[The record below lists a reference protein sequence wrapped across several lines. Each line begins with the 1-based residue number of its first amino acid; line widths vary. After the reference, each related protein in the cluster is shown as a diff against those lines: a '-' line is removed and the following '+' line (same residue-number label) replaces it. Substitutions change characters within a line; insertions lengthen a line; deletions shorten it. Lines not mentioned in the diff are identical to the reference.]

1 MHRIYLLFSLF
12 FLFLSCSSYM
22 VRNEK
27 ICQKNREE
35 LESKVWI
42 LRNDIK
48 YFDGSVLYKNTK
60 VRLVIVNDSDVLKVY
75 CYEIGGRLVD
85 KRLYLLFGIYKKD
98 IPNYDKVSDEEIMK
112 MVKKRVLEY
121 LKEG

>member
-1 MHRIYLLFSLF
+1 
-12 FLFLSCSSYM
+12 M
-22 VRNEK
+22 VRDEK
-27 ICQKNREE
+27 IYQKNKEE

-60 VRLVIVNDSDVLKVY
+60 VRLVIVNDNDVLKVY